1 MANIIIDIP
10 DELIDLYKTRKTT
23 YDAYS
28 LPLGLSPLPP
38 VTKTMIQRWVR
49 DYIKGLL
56 RRESWRLDDGVN
68 NIAEQDETSIGGI

>member
-10 DELIDLYKTRKTT
+10 DRLITLYQTRKTT
-23 YDAYS
+23 YDAYA
-28 LPLGLSPLPP
+28 LPLGLTGLPP
-38 VTKTMIQRWVR
+38 VTKTVIQRWVR

-68 NIAEQDETSIGGI
+68 NIAEQDETLIGGI